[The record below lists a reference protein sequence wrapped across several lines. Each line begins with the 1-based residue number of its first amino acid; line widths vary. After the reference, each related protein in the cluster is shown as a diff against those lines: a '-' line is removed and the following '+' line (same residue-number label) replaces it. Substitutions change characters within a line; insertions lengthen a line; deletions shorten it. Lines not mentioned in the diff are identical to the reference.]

1 MYGQVFILLRD
12 KECAEKA
19 TRVWGVPLPKT
30 IHTTPCRVL
39 KGELVTAIP
48 PGERVQRNDGQEPHN
63 YRTLTKDSPAT
74 FYHDDDDID
83 LSPLTQNDCDLL
95 SSIKSAYARFQFFIE
110 EKLEWASKL
119 KQGDKVLVDLPVRES
134 DPGRNVAVTKVTAV
148 IRYVGPVATRPGVKF
163 GVEIKVR
170 CPQLSVCVHTE

>member
-1 MYGQVFILLRD
+1 MSGQVFILLRD
-12 KECAEKA
+12 KDRAGKA
-19 TRVWGVPLPKT
+19 TRVWGARLKKN
-30 IHTTPCRVL
+30 IHRSACRVL
-39 KGELVTAIP
+39 KGQLVTAIP

-95 SSIKSAYARFQFFIE
+95 SSIKSAYARYQFFIE
-110 EKLEWASKL
+110 EKLEWAGKL
-119 KQGDKVLVDLPVRES
+119 KQGDKVLVELK
-134 DPGRNVAVTKVTAV
+134 DPGRKVAAV
-148 IRYVGPVATRPGVKF
+148 IRYVGPVPGMPGVTF